1 MTTDKS
7 FRINLTVSARD
18 MDRLKALYERT
29 TEYLDKLSFTGFC
42 QVLLMVKAS
51 EMERGEDLSLTPT
64 VKRGRPKVSE

>member
-7 FRINLTVSARD
+7 FRINLTVSERD
-18 MDRLKALYERT
+18 MGRLKALYKEK
-29 TEYLDKLSFTGFC
+29 TEDLDKISFTGFC
-42 QVLLMVKAS
+42 QILLMVKAA

>member
-1 MTTDKS
+1 MATDKS

-29 TEYLDKLSFTGFC
+29 IEHFDKLSFTGFC

-51 EMERGEDLSLTPT
+51 EMEHGDDLSLTPT
-64 VKRGRPKVSE
+64 IKRGRPKVSE